1 MFAIHYRNI
10 HLLITIVLKK
20 SLAAVHKLH
29 FQKNCI
35 ILMIIFFSVH
45 ALRGAD
51 YNKLY
56 NFTLLYMYHS
66 QHYTNKAIYFFPGI
80 MQHNVT
86 KKK

>member
-1 MFAIHYRNI
+1 
-10 HLLITIVLKK
+10 
-20 SLAAVHKLH
+20 
-29 FQKNCI
+29 
-35 ILMIIFFSVH
+35 MIIFFSVH